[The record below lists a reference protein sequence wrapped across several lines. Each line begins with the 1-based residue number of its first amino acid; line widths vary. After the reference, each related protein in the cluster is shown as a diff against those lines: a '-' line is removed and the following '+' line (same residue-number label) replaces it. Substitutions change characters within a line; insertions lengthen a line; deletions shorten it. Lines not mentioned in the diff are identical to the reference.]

1 MTTIPSV
8 DLAHKPQHRGAAVPV
23 YLRGTTKPVGRVAG
37 IWFEKTIQGSKH
49 LLRVPM
55 PALGFD
61 LSTLEDAERAG
72 AVAVAVTD
80 SETGRTYR
88 QRIETIRR
96 YGFPVTRGFGRQI
109 ALPLAA
115 YAIDGKPPEA
125 PPGEMPKTNQE
136 RKEAQLSLFGG
147 GHA

>member
-1 MTTIPSV
+1 
-8 DLAHKPQHRGAAVPV
+8 
-23 YLRGTTKPVGRVAG
+23 VGSVAG
-37 IWFEKTIQGSKH
+37 GWFLKTITGSKH
-49 LLRVPM
+49 FLRVPL

-80 SETGRTYR
+80 SESGRTYR

-96 YGFPVTRGFGRQI
+96 YGFDVTRGFGRQI

-115 YAIDGKPPEA
+115 YAIDGRPPQA
-125 PPGEMPKTNQE
+125 PPGEPATNKE
-136 RKEAQLSLFGG
+136 RQEAQLALFGG
-147 GHA
+147 AA

>member
-1 MTTIPSV
+1 MTTISRQTP
-8 DLAHKPQHRGAAVPV
+8 AGNTQHRGAGVPI
-23 YLRGTTKPVGRVAG
+23 YLRGTSKPIGRVNAG
-37 IWFEKTIQGSKH
+37 WFEKTVTGSKH
-49 LLRVPM
+49 FLRVPM

-72 AVAVAVTD
+72 AVFVAVTD
-80 SETGRTYR
+80 SETGRIYR

-115 YAIDGKPPEA
+115 YAIDGQPPET
-125 PPGEMPKTNQE
+125 PPGEAPRTNTE

-147 GHA
+147 DHA

>member
-1 MTTIPSV
+1 MSISQSTPT
-8 DLAHKPQHRGAAVPV
+8 HNPQHRGAAIPI
-23 YLRGTTKPVGRVAG
+23 YLRGTTKPIGRVSG
-37 IWFEKTIQGSKH
+37 QWFEKTVTGSKH
-49 LLRVPM
+49 FLRVPM

-72 AVAVAVTD
+72 AVFVAVTD
-80 SETGRTYR
+80 SESGRTYR

-96 YGFPVTRGFGRQI
+96 YGFNVTRGFGRQI

-115 YAIDGKPPEA
+115 YGVDGKPPEA
-125 PPGEMPKTNQE
+125 PPGEMPRTNAE
-136 RKEAQLSLFGG
+136 RKEAQLGLFGG